1 MTAASAQ
8 QIPNFS
14 MVLETENLETADLEG
29 IIRSIASL
37 EHQAISPKQAQEV
50 WLIESG
56 DLPPDL
62 LKQLLNQFPWIKTYT
77 APAEMTY
84 YEAKMLGAKLA
95 TGEIIVYFDSDC
107 IYQTNWLKNILA
119 PFAEH
124 PEIQIVAGETTT
136 RGDDPYGTAMAL
148 IYIFPPFSNQT
159 QLSKTPQYFLNNV
172 AFRREL
178 LLQYPIPT
186 EIELY
191 RGNCVIHAQSLQ
203 NTGYPIWKQPLAK
216 ATHAPPEGLS
226 HFFWR
231 FLLIGYDY
239 YWQKQ
244 VLSDDKF
251 QKNIDATV
259 FGTSGKLQAFT
270 ERVKAIQSNPR
281 HLRNLP
287 LAIPIVFAALMLILI
302 GYLITL
308 INDNYLL
315 RLYTHLMER
324 KDSDNNLR

>member
-1 MTAASAQ
+1 MKTASAQ

-14 MVLETENLETADLEG
+14 MVLETENLETANLEG
-29 IIRSIASL
+29 IIRSLVSL
-37 EHQAISPKQAQEV
+37 EHQDISPKQANEV

-62 LKQLLNQFPWIKTYT
+62 LKQLLNQFPWIQTYR
-77 APAEMTY
+77 ASSEISY

-107 IYQTNWLKNILA
+107 IYQANWLKNILT
-119 PFAEH
+119 PFTQN
-124 PEIQIVAGETTT
+124 PDIQIVAGETTT
-136 RGDDPYGTAMAL
+136 RGNDPYGTAMTL
-148 IYIFPPFSNQT
+148 IYIFPPFSRQT
-159 QLSKTPQYFLNNV
+159 ELSKTPQYFLNNV

-178 LLQYPIPT
+178 LLKNPIPT

-191 RGNCVIHAQSLQ
+191 RGNCVIHAQSLG
-203 NTGYPIWKQPLAK
+203 NLGYSIWKQPQAK
-216 ATHAPPEGLS
+216 ATHAPPENLS

-244 VLSDDKF
+244 VLSNDKF
-251 QKNIDATV
+251 QKLIDDTV
-259 FGTSGKLQAFT
+259 FGTSGKLQAFS
-270 ERVKAIQSNPR
+270 ERIKAIQSNPR
-281 HLRNLP
+281 HILNLP
-287 LAIPIVFAALMLILI
+287 IAIPIVFTALMLILI

-308 INDNYLL
+308 ANPHYLL
-315 RLYTHLMER
+315 QFYQKMQ
-324 KDSDNNLR
+324 NNESSAKIL

>member
-1 MTAASAQ
+1 MTASAPK
-8 QIPNFS
+8 ILNFS

-29 IIRSIASL
+29 IIRSLASL
-37 EHQAISPKQAQEV
+37 EHQDISPKQANEV

-62 LKQLLNQFPWIKTYT
+62 LEQLLNRFPWIQTYP
-77 APAEMTY
+77 APLEITY

-107 IYQTNWLKNILA
+107 IYEANWLKNILT
-119 PFAEH
+119 PFSENSD
-124 PEIQIVAGETTT
+124 IQIVAGETKT
-136 RGDDPYGTAMAL
+136 RGDDPYGTAMTL

-159 QLSKTPQYFLNNV
+159 QLSKTSQYFLNNV
-172 AFRREL
+172 AFRREVL
-178 LLQYPIPT
+178 LDNSIPT

-191 RGNCVIHAQSLQ
+191 RGNCVIHAHSLRLS
-203 NTGYPIWKQPLAK
+203 GYSIWKQPQAK
-216 ATHAPPEGLS
+216 ATHAPPENLS

-239 YWQKQ
+239 YWQKR
-244 VLSDDKF
+244 VLSNDKF
-251 QKNIDATV
+251 KQNIDNTV
-259 FGTSGKLQAFT
+259 FGTSGKLQAFS

-281 HLRNLP
+281 HLLNLP
-287 LAIPIVFAALMLILI
+287 LAIPIVIAALMLILM

-308 INDNYLL
+308 INPNYLL
-315 RLYTHLMER
+315 RLYT
-324 KDSDNNLR
+324 NLTK